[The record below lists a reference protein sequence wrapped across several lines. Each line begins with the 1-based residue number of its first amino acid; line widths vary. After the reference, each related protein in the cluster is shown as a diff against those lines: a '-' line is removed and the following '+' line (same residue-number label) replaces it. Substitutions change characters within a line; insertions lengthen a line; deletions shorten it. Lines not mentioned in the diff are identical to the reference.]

1 MQWNLPNR
9 LTILRVLL
17 VPVFMVFAAFSHFG
31 QHDFNPIFSLIA
43 GVIFSAASITDFFDG
58 YLARKH
64 NLVTNFGK
72 FMDPLADKMLTTAA
86 LIYMVVDGVCSS
98 VVLAVV
104 LFREFAVAGVRMLAA
119 SNQKVVA
126 ANLWGKLKTVLQMV
140 TVLFYYFAVFFS
152 SGSDGMAVSLIT
164 QILCWVVA
172 VVTVISGAIYL
183 FENRGALGGKSR

>member
-17 VPVFMVFAAFSHFG
+17 VPVFMIFAACSHFG

-43 GVIFSAASITDFFDG
+43 GVIFSVASLTDFFDG

-64 NLVTNFGK
+64 DLVTNFGK

-86 LIYMVVDGVCSS
+86 LIYMVVDGVCSPI
-98 VVLAVV
+98 VLAVV

-119 SNQKVVA
+119 SSQKVIA
-126 ANLWGKLKTVLQMV
+126 ANLWGKVKTVLQMV
-140 TVLFYYFAVFFS
+140 TVLFYYYACFLF
-152 SGSDGMAVSLIT
+152 SGSDVMVISLIT

-172 VVTVISGAIYL
+172 VVTVVSGVIYL

>member
-43 GVIFSAASITDFFDG
+43 GVIFSVASFTDFLDG

-86 LIYMVVDGVCSS
+86 LIYMVVDGVCSP

-119 SNQKVVA
+119 SRQKVVA
-126 ANLWGKLKTVLQMV
+126 ANLWGKAKTVLQMV
-140 TVLFYYFAVFFS
+140 TVLFYYYAAFFS
-152 SGSDGMAVSLIT
+152 SGSDAMAVSLIT

-172 VVTVISGAIYL
+172 VVTVVSGVIYL
-183 FENRGALGGKSR
+183 YENREFLSGK

>member
-9 LTILRVLL
+9 LTVLRVLL
-17 VPVFMVFAAFSHFG
+17 VPVFMVFAACSHFG

-43 GVIFSAASITDFFDG
+43 GVIFSVASLTDFFDG
-58 YLARKH
+58 HLARKH
-64 NLVTNFGK
+64 DLVTNFGK

-86 LIYMVVDGVCSS
+86 LIYMVVDGVCSPI
-98 VVLAVV
+98 VLAVV

-119 SNQKVVA
+119 SQQKVIA
-126 ANLWGKLKTVLQMV
+126 ANLWGKVKTVLQMV
-140 TVLFYYFAVFFS
+140 TVLFYYYACFLF
-152 SGSDGMAVSLIT
+152 SGSDVMVISLIT

-172 VVTVISGAIYL
+172 VVTVVSGVIYL

>member
-31 QHDFNPIFSLIA
+31 RHDFNPIFSLIA
-43 GVIFSAASITDFFDG
+43 GVIFSVASFTDFLDG

-86 LIYMVVDGVCSS
+86 LIYMVVDGVCSP

-119 SNQKVVA
+119 SRQKVVA
-126 ANLWGKLKTVLQMV
+126 ANLWGKAKTVLQMV
-140 TVLFYYFAVFFS
+140 TVLFYYYAAFFS
-152 SGSDGMAVSLIT
+152 SGSDAMAVSLIT

-172 VVTVISGAIYL
+172 VVTVVSGVIYL
-183 FENRGALGGKSR
+183 YENREFLSGK

>member
-86 LIYMVVDGVCSS
+86 LIYMVVDGVCSP

-140 TVLFYYFAVFFS
+140 TVLFYYFAAFFF

-172 VVTVISGAIYL
+172 VVTIISGAIYL
-183 FENRGALGGKSR
+183 FENRDCLFEG